1 MDKFFIQTQHKG
13 ILMITNNMI
22 LQANGFYV
30 FKHDLTTHHMI
41 IIVIKIRIS
50 HHQTQ
55 TLKIA

>member
-30 FKHDLTTHHMI
+30 FKHDSTIHHMI

-55 TLKIA
+55 T